1 MFRGK
6 SVCLSNIVFGKCLT
20 SSFCPGKQ
28 LYFFVIWLTAHQT
41 NIRLSRPFSVFLSA
55 VQAPFPTIPVGCISG
70 CPLFFS
76 LSFHIDS
83 KSIFRSPP
91 FPLFWNRLGEDQ
103 RPIELH
109 DDPEGVGLRAPIQAR
124 RAFFFRY
131 FLVWFLRSSSS
142 SKSAA
147 FFILQGCPLPLPPD
161 SFENRLCFCRFEP
174 FRQVILNQRS
184 Q

>member
-124 RAFFFRY
+124 RAFF
-131 FLVWFLRSSSS
+131 LDISWFDFYEVVVVVNPQRSS
-142 SKSAA
+142 
-147 FFILQGCPLPLPPD
+147 
-161 SFENRLCFCRFEP
+161 FCRAAHCRSP
-174 FRQVILNQRS
+174 QILSRIAFVFADLNHSGR
-184 Q
+184 